1 MAKTPTQSDIAQ
13 RLRHARQRL
22 FKTASEAAEALDM
35 KAVTL
40 RAHENGQNGINLYDA
55 ERYARRYN
63 VNLQWLLTGRG
74 DDSPNPA
81 LHVELGE
88 MIDVES
94 EIDALAWIPDD
105 DPTRARQKFRRPE
118 VIEQVPFT
126 DPRFPI
132 SMVEAFKVKEAA
144 PDAHYISGSIIFCIN
159 SAETG
164 FQDGDHVF
172 VIRERGDFTNVSVRR
187 VEQDAKGERIFRSL
201 THPDEPALTW
211 QPNEK
216 EALLH
221 ISAVVIGSLTRRP
234 VRTVDIEGRK
244 QHEEYRRSLRFT
256 PKDWKAMI
264 AEARA
269 VVAGKI
275 SVEDSVWFG
284 DMDTAEMY
292 AGET

>member
-1 MAKTPTQSDIAQ
+1 MAKTPSQSDIAL
-13 RLRHARQRL
+13 RLRQARQRL

-74 DDSPNPA
+74 DDSPDPA

-88 MIDVES
+88 MIDVEN
-94 EIDALAWIPDD
+94 EVDPLAWIPND
-105 DPTRARQKFRRPE
+105 DPSRARQKFRRPE

-126 DPRFPI
+126 DPRFPV
-132 SMVEAFKVKEAA
+132 SMVGAYKIKEATA
-144 PDAHYISGSIIFCIN
+144 DAHYIPGSILFCIDR
-159 SAETG
+159 AETG
-164 FQDGDHVF
+164 FRDGDHVF
-172 VIRERGDFTNVSVRR
+172 VIRQRGDFTNVSVRR
-187 VEQDAKGERIFRSL
+187 AEKDGKGDQIFRSL

-211 QPNEK
+211 RPSEK
-216 EALLH
+216 EEPLH

-234 VRTVDIEGRK
+234 VKTVDLEGRK

-275 SVEDSVWFG
+275 SLEDSEWFD